1 VRVAATPEDPRS
13 GAQRQIALVGCP
25 FSDEGHAMIELLR
38 GIRVLDLTNV
48 LAGPFCAYQLGLL
61 GAEVI
66 KVEIPE
72 TGDLARQLGADEAL
86 NAQLMGASFLAQ
98 NGGKKSI
105 TLNLK
110 AEAGKAVLRRLVATA
125 DVLIENFRPGVM
137 VRLGIGYED
146 LRKYKPSLVYCA
158 ISGFGQ
164 EGPLKDAPAYD
175 QIVQGLSGVM
185 SITGDE
191 ECAPMRVGYP
201 VADTVGGMTAAFAIS
216 SALVRRVTTGDGAF
230 IDVSML
236 DSMLVTMGWVVSNFL
251 IAGNEPRPMGNNNFT
266 AAPSG
271 AFNTGRGLLNIAANK
286 QEQFQTLAQA
296 IGREDLVDDP
306 RFVGREQRKRNRAA
320 LTSELESALSARSAS
335 EWEIALSRIGIPA
348 GRVLSVPEALDH
360 PQVSHRQLLQTF
372 ADVPGVGRPV
382 TLTRAGFKLRGA
394 DPVVQ
399 SAPPRLGEH
408 TDEILRELGYADEE
422 VEQMRS
428 AGAI

>member
-1 VRVAATPEDPRS
+1 MAE
-13 GAQRQIALVGCP
+13 ALK
-25 FSDEGHAMIELLR
+25 

-72 TGDLARQLGADEAL
+72 TGDLARQLGADESL

-110 AEAGKAVLRRLVATA
+110 IEVGRAVLQRLVATA

-137 VRLGIGYED
+137 KRLGVGYEQ
-146 LRKYKPSLVYCA
+146 LREYNPSLVYCA

-164 EGPLKDAPAYD
+164 DGPLKDAPAYD

-201 VADTVGGMTAAFAIS
+201 VADTVGGMTAAFAVA
-216 SALVRRVTTGDGAF
+216 SALVRRISTGEGAF

-251 IAGNEPRPMGNNNFT
+251 IAGSEPQPMGNNNFT

-271 AFNTGRGLLNIAANK
+271 AFNTGGGLLNIAANK
-286 QEQFQTLAQA
+286 QEQFKSLAHA
-296 IGREDLVDDP
+296 VGREDLVDDP
-306 RFVGREQRKRNRAA
+306 RFSGREERKRNRAA
-320 LTSELESALSARSAS
+320 LTSELESALRSRPAS
-335 EWEIALSRIGIPA
+335 EWEVALSRMGIPA
-348 GRVLSVPEALDH
+348 GRVLSVPEALAH
-360 PQVSHRQLLQTF
+360 PQVSHRQLLQTLP
-372 ADVPGVGRPV
+372 DIPGIDRPV
-382 TLTRAGFKLRGA
+382 TLTRAGFKLSGA
-394 DPVVQ
+394 DPAVQ
-399 SAPPRLGEH
+399 SAPPRLGAH
-408 TDEILRELGYADEE
+408 TDDILRELGYADDEI
-422 VEQMRS
+422 EQMRA
-428 AGAI
+428 AGAV

>member
-1 VRVAATPEDPRS
+1 MPE
-13 GAQRQIALVGCP
+13 ALK
-25 FSDEGHAMIELLR
+25 

-72 TGDLARQLGADEAL
+72 TGDLARQLGADESL
-86 NAQLMGASFLAQ
+86 NAQLMGVSFLAQ

-110 AEAGKAVLRRLVATA
+110 AEAGTAILRRLVATA

-137 VRLGIGYED
+137 TRLGVGYED
-146 LRKYKPSLVYCA
+146 LRKYRPELVYCA

-164 EGPLKDAPAYD
+164 DGPLKDAPAYD

-185 SITGDE
+185 SITGDD

-216 SALVRRVTTGDGAF
+216 SALVRRMTTGDGAF
-230 IDVSML
+230 VDVSML

-251 IAGNEPRPMGNNNFT
+251 IAGVEPRPMGNSNFT

-271 AFNTGRGLLNIAANK
+271 AFNTGGGLLNIAANK
-286 QEQFQTLAQA
+286 QEQFKTLANA
-296 IGREDLVDDP
+296 IGREDLLVDP
-306 RFVGREQRKRNRAA
+306 RFADREERKSNREE
-320 LTSELESALSARSAS
+320 LTLELEAALSARPAH
-335 EWEIALSRIGIPA
+335 EWETALSRIGIPA
-348 GRVLSVPEALDH
+348 GRVLSVPEALAH
-360 PQVSHRQLLQTF
+360 PQVAHRELLQTLP
-372 ADVPGVGRPV
+372 DVPGIDRPV
-382 TLTRAGFKLRGA
+382 TLTRAGFKLSGA
-394 DPVVQ
+394 DPVVR
-399 SAPPRLGEH
+399 SPPPRLGAH
-408 TDEILRELGYADEE
+408 TDEILRELGYSDEE
-422 VEQMRS
+422 IDQLRV

>member
-1 VRVAATPEDPRS
+1 MPE
-13 GAQRQIALVGCP
+13 ALK
-25 FSDEGHAMIELLR
+25 

-72 TGDLARQLGADEAL
+72 TGDLARQLGADESL
-86 NAQLMGASFLAQ
+86 NAQLMGVSFLAQ

-110 AEAGKAVLRRLVATA
+110 AEAGTAILRRLVATA

-137 VRLGIGYED
+137 TRLGVGYED
-146 LRKYKPSLVYCA
+146 LRKYRPELVYCA

-164 EGPLKDAPAYD
+164 DGPLKDAPAYD

-185 SITGDE
+185 SITGDD

-216 SALVRRVTTGDGAF
+216 SALVRRMTTGQGAF
-230 IDVSML
+230 VDVSML

-251 IAGNEPRPMGNNNFT
+251 IAGIEPRPMGNSNFT

-271 AFNTGRGLLNIAANK
+271 AFNTGGGLLNIAANK
-286 QEQFQTLAQA
+286 QEQFKTLAHA
-296 IGREDLVDDP
+296 IGREDLLADP
-306 RFVGREQRKRNRAA
+306 RFAGREERKRNREE
-320 LTSELESALSARSAS
+320 LTSELEAALSARPAS

-348 GRVLSVPEALDH
+348 GRVLSVPEALAH
-360 PQVSHRQLLQTF
+360 PQVAHRELLQTLP
-372 ADVPGVGRPV
+372 DVPGVDRPV
-382 TLTRAGFKLRGA
+382 TLTRAGFKLSGA
-394 DPVVQ
+394 DPVVR
-399 SAPPRLGEH
+399 SPPPRLGAH
-408 TDEILRELGYADEE
+408 TEDILHELGYSVEE
-422 VEQMRS
+422 IEQLRN